1 MDIFKQIALAQVP
14 RILGFADRKGDSK
27 SYGCFDRYYWHYKLH
42 DFSNVRFQEASML
55 LALLYKHNFPGN
67 IYYNRKN
74 VLQWL
79 KASVNFW
86 LKIENRNGSFNEYY
100 PHEYS
105 YCATS
110 FSTYANTE
118 AMLLAG
124 IKQDNRKLLKTG
136 KWLAGNQNPQVSN
149 QVAASAIALL
159 NLHQVTREAWLKDTA
174 HQKISS
180 VIQAQHAT
188 GYYPEYG
195 GFDIGYQT
203 ITLSCLGHY
212 YLKTADKE
220 VYKSLK
226 KGVNFLK
233 GRIGSDGSYDNSST
247 SRKTQ
252 YLHPFG
258 LAVMKSDIIRK
269 MIHGLEDNRILN
281 PAWMDDRYC
290 IHLTNDYLQA
300 YLCDKNVYG

>member
-1 MDIFKQIALAQVP
+1 MDIFKQIALGQVP
-14 RILGFADRKGDSK
+14 RILGFADRKEDSK

-55 LALLYKHNFPGN
+55 LALLYRHNFPGN
-67 IYYNRKN
+67 IYYNRKK

-79 KASVNFW
+79 KASINFW
-86 LKIENRNGSFNEYY
+86 LKIGNRNGSFNEYY

-105 YCATS
+105 FCATS
-110 FSTYANTE
+110 FSAYANTE

-124 IKQDNRKLLKTG
+124 IKPDKRKLLKTG
-136 KWLAGNQNPQVSN
+136 RWLAGNNNPQVSN
-149 QVAASAIALL
+149 QMAASAIALHNIYL
-159 NLHQVTREAWLKDTA
+159 ITKNEEFRLAAAE
-174 HQKISS
+174 KINK
-180 VIQAQHAT
+180 VIAAQHSS

-195 GFDIGYQT
+195 GFDIGYQS

-212 YLKTADKE
+212 YLKTKDRE

-233 GRIGSDGSYDNSST
+233 ARIRQDGSYDNSAT
-247 SRKTQ
+247 SRRTQ

-258 LAVMKSDIIRK
+258 LALMKSGIIKCIIR
-269 MIHGLEDNRILN
+269 GLEDNRILN
-281 PAWMDDRYC
+281 PTWMDDRYC
-290 IHLTNDYLQA
+290 IHLANDYLQA
-300 YLCDKNVYG
+300 YLCDKNVYE

>member
-1 MDIFKQIALAQVP
+1 MDIFKQIALVQVP
-14 RILGFADRKGDSK
+14 RILGFWDRKEDSK
-27 SYGCFDRYYWHYKLH
+27 SYGCVDRYYWHYKLH
-42 DFSNVRFQEASML
+42 DFTNARFQEASLL
-55 LALLYKHNFPGN
+55 LAMLHRHNFPGN
-67 IYYNRKN
+67 IYYNRKK

-79 KASVNFW
+79 KASVGFW
-86 LKIENRNGSFNEYY
+86 LKTQNRNGSFNEYY

-124 IKQDNRKLLKTG
+124 IKPDNRKLLKTG
-136 KWLAGNQNPQVSN
+136 KWLAGNHNPQVSN

-159 NLHQVTREAWLKDTA
+159 NIHLVSRDASFRDAAQ
-174 HQKISS
+174 QKISS
-180 VIQAQHAT
+180 VLQVQHAT

-195 GFDIGYQT
+195 GYDIGYQT

-212 YLKTADKE
+212 YLKTGDRE

-233 GRIGSDGSYDNSST
+233 ARIGPDGSYDNSGT
-247 SRKTQ
+247 SRRTQ

-258 LAVMKSDIIRK
+258 LAIMKSDIIK
-269 MIHGLEDNRILN
+269 KIIHGLERNSIPN

-300 YLCDKNVYG
+300 YLCDKNVHG